1 MRQDSWTLVYCSA
14 SLKNKPGW
22 EPHRMSGSS
31 EEHDMKPG
39 IGPVISSGDVLT
51 WEESQAMIPL
61 VSSIV
66 RDLMG
71 LANDLDQCEEEL
83 TSLPRM
89 GEMDW
94 RGRSKAYQLQE
105 QVATISQ
112 DLRNA
117 YLELEVL
124 HLTLLNAETG
134 MVGFPTMVNNRRAFF
149 TFTVGDKS
157 IDNWCYSSDSTLR
170 PVPKSWIRTVAM
182 REVA

>member
-1 MRQDSWTLVYCSA
+1 
-14 SLKNKPGW
+14 
-22 EPHRMSGSS
+22 MSGSS
-31 EEHDMKPG
+31 EERDTNQG
-39 IGPVISSGDVLT
+39 SQAVISSGDVLT

-66 RDLMG
+66 RDLMT
-71 LANDLDQCEEEL
+71 LATDLDRCEEEL
-83 TSLPRM
+83 SLLPRV

-94 RGRSKAYQLQE
+94 RGRSKAYALQE

-117 YLELEVL
+117 YLELESL

-134 MVGFPTMVNNRRAFF
+134 MVGFPTLVNNRRAFF
-149 TFTVGDKS
+149 TFNLGEKS
-157 IDNWCYSSDSTLR
+157 IANWCYACDPTLR

-182 REVA
+182 REAA